1 MRKLILAAASGAAIL
16 LAGAGLAAA
25 AGASIPAYVD
35 TAVADAAR
43 PDADRQRDPERK
55 PAEVLAFAGVKPGM
69 KVGEL
74 IPGGGYYT
82 RLLSDVVGPSGHVY
96 GLWPEGMA
104 KGAPQMLD
112 GLTKIAPNVSNVAF
126 GADGPKAPEKLDLVW
141 TSENY
146 HDLHNPPRGAPA
158 GTPQPDVTP
167 FNRAV
172 FDALKPGGV
181 YLIEDH
187 AAAAGAG
194 PEVTFKMHRIEAAQ
208 VKSEV
213 EAVGFKLVGSSDVL
227 KNPDD
232 PHAKMVFDP
241 SIRGHTDKL
250 LLKFKKP

>member
-1 MRKLILAAASGAAIL
+1 MRKLVLAAASGAAIL
-16 LAGAGLAAA
+16 LAGAGLALA
-25 AGASIPAYVD
+25 AGPSIPAYVD
-35 TAVADAAR
+35 SAVADPAR

-55 PAEVLAFAGVKPGM
+55 PAEVLTFAGVHPGE

-82 RLLSDVVGPSGHVY
+82 RLLSDIVGSSGHVY
-96 GLWPEGMA
+96 GMWPEGMA

-112 GLTKIAPNVSNVAF
+112 ALAKIAPNVSNLTF
-126 GADGPKAPEKLDLVW
+126 GPGGPKPPEKLDLVW
-141 TSENY
+141 TTENY

-158 GTPQPDVTP
+158 GTPQPDVKP
-167 FNRAV
+167 FNKAV
-172 FDALKPGGV
+172 FDALKPGGI

-194 PEVTFKMHRIEAAQ
+194 PEVTFKMHRIDPAQ
-208 VKSEV
+208 VKAEV
-213 EAVGFKLVGSSDVL
+213 EAVGFKLVGESDVL

-232 PHAKMVFDP
+232 PHTKMVFDP

-250 LLKFKKP
+250 LLKFRKP